1 MERIELSKEMPN
13 ASEFEQAVIG
23 VVLLER
29 EAYRKVDHLTLL

>member
-23 VVLLER
+23 VVLLEC
-29 EAYRKVDHLTLL
+29 EAYRKVDHLT